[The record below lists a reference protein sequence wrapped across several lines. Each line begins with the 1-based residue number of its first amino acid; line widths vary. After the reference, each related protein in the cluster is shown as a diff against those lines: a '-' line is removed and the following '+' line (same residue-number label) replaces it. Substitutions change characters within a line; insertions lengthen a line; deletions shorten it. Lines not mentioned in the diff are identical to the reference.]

1 MMTHKIRLISA
12 AVGLLALATTVGVA
26 RTVHTHMT
34 AAQQAQ
40 AASGKVMGVPPQQ
53 NASPRHGI
61 LTCGTVTD
69 ATACEKLEMMLPM

>member
-26 RTVHTHMT
+26 RTVHTHMA
-34 AAQQAQ
+34 AAQQEQ
-40 AASGKVMGVPPQQ
+40 AASGKVMGVPSQQ
-53 NASPRHGI
+53 NTSPRHGI

>member
-1 MMTHKIRLISA
+1 MMTHKIKMISA
-12 AVGLLALATTVGVA
+12 AAGLLALATTVGVA

-34 AAQQAQ
+34 AAQQTQ
-40 AASGKVMGVPPQQ
+40 SASGKVMGVPPSQ

-61 LTCGTVTD
+61 LTCGTATD

>member
-26 RTVHTHMT
+26 RTIHTHAT
-34 AAQQAQ
+34 AAQQTQ
-40 AASGKVMGVPPQQ
+40 AASGKVMGVPPGES
-53 NASPRHGI
+53 ASPRHGI
-61 LTCGTVTD
+61 LTCGTVAD